1 MKPKHQVMHKL
12 TQILKQRV
20 DTTNAAPVV
29 TPIYQNSAFEAHSPF
44 FYTRKNNP
52 NVEELEQ
59 VFCALEESAHAVCCS
74 TGMAAISNTLLL
86 LKPGDHLVINQ
97 LIYGCS
103 YVLFER
109 FCEQFQIALT
119 VLDLSTKE
127 GVLAIPQQATMVLF
141 ETPTNPFVRSIDI
154 AAVAQQAKKHN
165 PSCLIVVDNTW
176 ATPLFQ
182 QPLLHGADLAL
193 YSATKYFSGHSDV
206 MGGVLTTNDANLA
219 QKLRDARFYHGAV
232 MDPNSAWLLRRS
244 MQTFTIRMRAHG
256 QTTIQIRDWLASQ
269 SGVEEVFYP
278 DVDGQQLTGYATL
291 LFFTLNAKLSERYD
305 DFVAALQLFDTGT
318 GMACV
323 TSMVARPYTG
333 SHASMNEQQKQQMG
347 LTCQLV
353 RLSIGLEEVEDL
365 IADLQQAFDHIGA
378 NND

>member
-1 MKPKHQVMHKL
+1 MHKL

-59 VFCALEESAHAVCCS
+59 VFCALEESAFAVCCS

-109 FCEQFQIALT
+109 FCQQYQIELT
-119 VLDLSTKE
+119 VLDLTSDE
-127 GVLAIPQQATMVLF
+127 GINAMPQDVSMVLF
-141 ETPTNPFVRSIDI
+141 ETPTNPFVRSIAI
-154 AAVAQQAKKHN
+154 AAVAKQAKKCN
-165 PSCLIVVDNTW
+165 PNCVVVVDNTW

-182 QPLLHGADLAL
+182 QPLMHGADLSL

-206 MGGVLTTNDANLA
+206 MGGVLTTNDPVLA
-219 QKLRDARFYHGAV
+219 QHLREARFYHGAIL
-232 MDPNSAWLLRRS
+232 DPNSAWLLRRS

-256 QTTIQIRDWLASQ
+256 QVTTQIRDWLQQQ
-269 SGVEEVFYP
+269 SGVEAVFYP
-278 DVDGQQLTGYATL
+278 QIDGSQLKGYATL
-291 LFFTLNAKLSERYD
+291 LFFTLAESLSERYD
-305 DFVAALQLFDTGT
+305 EFVSALQLFDTGT

-323 TSMVARPYTG
+323 TSMVARPYSG

-347 LTCQLV
+347 LTRQLV
-353 RLSIGLEEVEDL
+353 RLSIGLEEVDDL
-365 IADLQQAFDHIGA
+365 IADLSQAFEQIGA
-378 NND
+378 NELNA

>member
-1 MKPKHQVMHKL
+1 MKQKRRVMHKL

-59 VFCALEESAHAVCCS
+59 VFCALEECAHSVCCS

-86 LKPGDHLVINQ
+86 LKPGAHLVINQ

-109 FCEQFQIALT
+109 FCEQYQIQLT
-119 VLDLSTKE
+119 VLDLSSLDGISAMPE
-127 GVLAIPQQATMVLF
+127 DVSMVLF

-154 AAVAQQAKKHN
+154 AAVAQRAKACN
-165 PSCLIVVDNTW
+165 PACLVVVDNTW

-206 MGGVLTTNDANLA
+206 MGGVLTTNDEALA
-219 QKLRDARFYHGAV
+219 QKLREARFYHGAIL
-232 MDPNSAWLLRRS
+232 DPNSAWLLRRS
-244 MQTFTIRMRAHG
+244 MQTFHIRMRAHG
-256 QTTIQIRDWLASQ
+256 QATTQIRDWLKLQ

-278 DVDGQQLTGYATL
+278 NIDGHQLTGYATL
-291 LFFTLNAKLSERYD
+291 LFFTLDARLSERYD

-347 LTCQLV
+347 LNRQLV
-353 RLSIGLEEVEDL
+353 RLSIGLEEVQDL
-365 IADLQQAFDHIGA
+365 IADLRQAFDQIGA
-378 NND
+378 HD

>member
-1 MKPKHQVMHKL
+1 MHKL
-12 TQILKQRV
+12 TKVLKHRV
-20 DTTNAAPVV
+20 DTTNADPVV
-29 TPIYQNSAFEAHSPF
+29 TPIYQNSAFSASSPF

-59 VFCALEESAHAVCCS
+59 VFCALEESAFAVCCS

-109 FCEQFQIALT
+109 FCAQFQIKLS
-119 VLDLSTKE
+119 VLDLSSKAGIE
-127 GVLAIPQQATMVLF
+127 AIPQDVSMVLF

-154 AAVAQQAKKHN
+154 SNVSAKAKAHN
-165 PSCLIVVDNTW
+165 PNALVVVDNTW

-182 QPLLHGADLAL
+182 QPLLHGADIAL

-206 MGGVLTTNDANLA
+206 MGGVLTTNSDALA
-219 QKLRDARFYHGAV
+219 QHLRDARFYHGAIL
-232 MDPNSAWLLRRS
+232 DPNSAWLLRRS
-244 MQTFTIRMRAHG
+244 MQTFELRMKVQGEATR
-256 QTTIQIRDWLASQ
+256 IVRDWLAQ
-269 SGVEEVFYP
+269 QNGVEEVFYP
-278 DVDGQQLTGYATL
+278 TIDGVQLTGYATL
-291 LFFTLNAKLSERYD
+291 LFFTLEARLSEKYD
-305 DFVAALQLFDTGT
+305 TFIEALNLFDTGT

-333 SHASMNEQQKQQMG
+333 SHASMNDAQKAQMG
-347 LTCQLV
+347 LTKQLV
-353 RLSIGLEEVEDL
+353 RLSIGLEQIEDL
-365 IADLQQAFDHIGA
+365 IADLSRAFEMIQS
-378 NND
+378 NE

>member
-1 MKPKHQVMHKL
+1 MHKL

-59 VFCALEESAHAVCCS
+59 VFCALEESEHAVCCS

-127 GVLAIPQQATMVLF
+127 GILAIPQQATMVLF

-154 AAVAQQAKKHN
+154 AVVAQQAKKHN

-182 QPLLHGADLAL
+182 QPLLLMIVQLLHLQ
-193 YSATKYFSGHSDV
+193 YF
-206 MGGVLTTNDANLA
+206 
-219 QKLRDARFYHGAV
+219 
-232 MDPNSAWLLRRS
+232 
-244 MQTFTIRMRAHG
+244 
-256 QTTIQIRDWLASQ
+256 
-269 SGVEEVFYP
+269 
-278 DVDGQQLTGYATL
+278 
-291 LFFTLNAKLSERYD
+291 
-305 DFVAALQLFDTGT
+305 
-318 GMACV
+318 
-323 TSMVARPYTG
+323 
-333 SHASMNEQQKQQMG
+333 
-347 LTCQLV
+347 
-353 RLSIGLEEVEDL
+353 
-365 IADLQQAFDHIGA
+365 
-378 NND
+378 